1 MPNNRISDLNE
12 CDALFS
18 EHFQLNTSYNSGES
32 NISPSDND
40 AFLMIARARSHN
52 EKISLPNFK
61 KSVIDNLL
69 YLTGAQLISGHKI
82 FAGPCTFQSETRIDK
97 TLDIT
102 QTGDIS
108 GNVFVGES
116 GLFDNLT
123 IGSPEFHEQADPSFA
138 LNVSGSSLF
147 DGSFTISGD
156 FIFQGTLNLNN
167 NIIASELIST
177 GTASFTEDIYTVGQA
192 LHSGDF
198 IQTGDMNIDGD
209 LSVYSSIT
217 GIENIYHLQDL
228 DSNIIYTGNSITL
241 SAGAENKIII
251 DDNINEISFTTNSQK
266 NILIQE
272 ETNLKIGTNL
282 ETGNLSVGNN
292 SYIESVYIK
301 GYNNFGRLYSSTD
314 KPLGFKTRLPQGISE
329 YTIALPRTYQDKP
342 VLSVRIENSNGEA
355 ILPFVIYDVTDK
367 QYQIRLGQITSSQN
381 YIVHT
386 NVFPDSTSAYN
397 TQNHMQTFTTAL
409 SLGQQQYTITYP
421 NSFSFNPVVTT
432 TIEAESPIVPYVI
445 SSVNTNDYIIKFG
458 SQINSQYKIHTFS
471 SRAASSIIM

>member
-18 EHFQLNTSYNSGES
+18 EYFQFNTSYNSGES
-32 NISPSDND
+32 NISDSDSD

-69 YLTGAQLISGHKI
+69 SLTGSQLISGHKT
-82 FAGPCTFQSETRIDK
+82 FTDPCTFQGETRLNK

-108 GNVFVGES
+108 GYVFVGES

-123 IGSPEFHEQADPSFA
+123 IGPSEFQEQADPSFA
-138 LNVSGSSLF
+138 LNVSGSTFF
-147 DGSFTISGD
+147 DGGFTISGD
-156 FIFQGTLNLNN
+156 FLFNGVLNLNN
-167 NIIASELIST
+167 NIIASAIIST
-177 GTASFTEDIYTVGQA
+177 GTASFEEDIYTVGQA

-209 LSVYSSIT
+209 LSVFSNLEIP
-217 GIENIYHLQDL
+217 ENIYHLQDL
-228 DSNIIYTGNSITL
+228 DSNIAYTGNSITL

-251 DDNINEISFTTNSQK
+251 DDNINEISFTTNNQK
-266 NILIQE
+266 NISISDN
-272 ETNLKIGTNL
+272 TDLKIATNL

-292 SYIESVYIK
+292 SYIESIYIK
-301 GYNNFGRLYSSTD
+301 GYNNFGKLYSSSD
-314 KPLGFKTRLPQGISE
+314 KPFGFKTRLPQGVSE

-342 VLSVRIENSNGEA
+342 VLSIRIENSNGEA
-355 ILPFVIYDVTDK
+355 IIPFVIYDVTDK
-367 QYQIRLGQITSSQN
+367 QYQIRLGQATTSQH

-386 NVFPDSTSAYN
+386 NVFPDSSSAYN
-397 TQNHMQTFTTAL
+397 TQNHMQTFTTSL
-409 SLGQQQYTITYP
+409 SLGQQQYTISYP
-421 NSFSFNPVVTT
+421 NSFAFNPVVTT
-432 TIEAESPIVPYVI
+432 TIEAQSPIVPYVI
-445 SSVNTNDYIIKFG
+445 SSVNTNDYTIKFG

-471 SRAASSIIM
+471 SRAASSIIT